1 MDQDTTVRR
10 SRRAVLGAALGG
22 AAAVAA
28 TAVAR
33 PLSVNAANGG
43 NAILGASNTSTT
55 ATSFQNTTNGDSEA
69 SIAGVHA
76 GNGAAIGASSALGIG
91 IWSASEDTTPTP
103 DFTVASRK
111 TGVFGVAGSA
121 TNASLNTDETG
132 VYGFAELSEN
142 SSGVWGESSTGIGVY
157 GYGNTG
163 VLGIGDWGVYGS
175 GNLGV
180 LGDVGTTGTG
190 VYGWTGNNAPPAPTA
205 GVGVLARAE
214 STSQTAL
221 YAVGKV
227 KFSRSGR
234 TSVGSTSTS
243 KKITM
248 SGVTTSSYVIATMQT
263 SVSGLYVRAVVP
275 GSGYFTIYLSK
286 APGKTAYIGYLVIN

>member
-33 PLSVNAANGG
+33 PLSVNAADGG
-43 NAILGASNTSTT
+43 NALLGATNTSTT
-55 ATSFQNTTNGDSEA
+55 VTTFVNTTPGDSEA
-69 SIAGVHA
+69 SLAGVHQGKGSGLA
-76 GNGAAIGASSALGIG
+76 ASSATGIG
-91 IWSASEDTTPTP
+91 LWSASEDTTPTP
-103 DFTVASRK
+103 DFTVPSRK

-121 TNASLNTDETG
+121 TNASVNTDETG

-142 SSGVWGESSTGIGVY
+142 SSGVWGESSTGYGVY
-157 GYGNTG
+157 GYGSTG
-163 VLGIGDWGVYGS
+163 VAGVGDWGVYGTGS
-175 GNLGV
+175 VGV
-180 LGDVGTTGTG
+180 VGDVGTTGTG
-190 VYGWTGNNAPPAPTA
+190 VYGWTGIALPPAPVP

-214 STSQTAL
+214 STSQTAF

-248 SGVTTSSYVIATMQT
+248 TGVTTSSYVIATMQT

>member
-33 PLSVNAANGG
+33 PLSVNAADGG
-43 NAILGASNTSTT
+43 NALLGATNTSTT
-55 ATSFQNTTNGDSEA
+55 VTTFVNTTPGDSQA
-69 SIAGVHA
+69 SLAGVHQ
-76 GNGAAIGASSALGIG
+76 GNGSGLAASSATGIG
-91 IWSASEDTTPTP
+91 LWSASEDLTPTP
-103 DFTVASRK
+103 DFTVPSRK

-121 TNASLNTDETG
+121 SNASVNTDETG
-132 VYGFAELSEN
+132 VYGFAELST
-142 SSGVWGESSTGIGVY
+142 SSTGVWGESSTGYGVY
-157 GYGNTG
+157 GYGSTG
-163 VLGIGDWGVYGS
+163 VAGVGDWGVYGT
-175 GNLGV
+175 GNAGV
-180 LGDVGTTGTG
+180 VGDVGTTGTG
-190 VYGWTGNNAPPAPTA
+190 VYGWTGNALPPAPTA

-248 SGVTTSSYVIATMQT
+248 TGVTTSSYIIATMQT

-275 GSGYFTIYLSK
+275 GTGYFTIYLSK